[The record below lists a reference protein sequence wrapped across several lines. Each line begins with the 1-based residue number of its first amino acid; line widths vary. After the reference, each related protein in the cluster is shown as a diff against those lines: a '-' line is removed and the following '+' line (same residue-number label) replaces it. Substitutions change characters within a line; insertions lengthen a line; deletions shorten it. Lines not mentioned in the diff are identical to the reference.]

1 MEVNQYLEMFIEESK
16 DHLQACSE
24 HLLELEKNPDD
35 LAIVGEIFRSA
46 HTLKGMSA
54 TMGFED
60 LADLTHKMENVLDA
74 IRNEKIHVSPEILDV
89 VFESVDHLEEMVMDI
104 ANGGDGK
111 RDVSSTVAQLK
122 RIELGEY
129 AIPEVVAT
137 TETPVAAVA
146 SMLEYDGFEQT
157 VISQSAEQG
166 FNAFE
171 ISVKL
176 REDCLLKAARVFMVF
191 EILEKYGDVIKSNPS
206 VEKLE
211 DEQFDQ
217 QFYVAFV
224 TKESAEDMQK
234 KIMKVSEVEEVI
246 VATIGKPATAVASV
260 LEYDGFEQTVISQ
273 SAEQGFNAFEI
284 SVKLREDCLLKAAR
298 VFMVFEILE
307 KDGDVIKSNPSVD
320 KLEDEQFD
328 QQFYVAFVTKESAE
342 DMQKKIMK
350 VSEVEE
356 VIVATIEHK
365 QYSEKEQ
372 AIQEVAATA
381 TATVEVEA
389 QPATAPETN
398 TAAPKTAKAVAP
410 AKTDK
415 SHAPVGNKT
424 IRVNIERLDILMNLF
439 EELVIDRGRLQ
450 SISTEVNHGE
460 LNETV
465 ERMSRVMG
473 DLQTIILTM
482 RMVPVET
489 VFNRFPK
496 MIRQLSRDLNKK
508 INLEIIGAETELDR
522 TVIDEIGDPLVHLIR
537 NSVDHGIENPT
548 ARRAK
553 GKPEEGTVVLR
564 AYHSGNYVFIEI
576 EDDGAGINREKVLA
590 KAISKGIVTQEQ
602 SYSMSDKQINELILA
617 SGFSTADVISDVSGR
632 GVGLDVVKTTIES
645 LGGNI
650 SIESTQDVGSVF
662 SIQLPLTLSIISV
675 MLVEIE
681 KEIYAIPLSSIIETS
696 IIRSSEIMNAHNQ
709 KVIDFRGKVVPLV
722 FLEEIFEVPCKEP
735 QDDEFHSVVIVR
747 KGEKLAGLVV
757 DSFIGQQEIVLKS
770 LGNYLTNIFAISG
783 ATILGNGKVALIV
796 DCNALIK

>member
-24 HLLELEKNPDD
+24 HLLELEKNPND

-122 RIELGEY
+122 RIELGEE

-137 TETPVAAVA
+137 TET
-146 SMLEYDGFEQT
+146 S
-157 VISQSAEQG
+157 
-166 FNAFE
+166 
-171 ISVKL
+171 
-176 REDCLLKAARVFMVF
+176 
-191 EILEKYGDVIKSNPS
+191 
-206 VEKLE
+206 
-211 DEQFDQ
+211 
-217 QFYVAFV
+217 
-224 TKESAEDMQK
+224 
-234 KIMKVSEVEEVI
+234 
-246 VATIGKPATAVASV
+246 ATATAST
-260 LEYDGFEQTVISQ
+260 LEFDSFEQTVISQ

-307 KDGDVIKSNPSVD
+307 KDGDVIKSSPSVE

-328 QQFYVAFVTKESAE
+328 QQFFVAFVTKESAE

-356 VIVATIEHK
+356 VIVSTIEEQ
-365 QYSEKEQ
+365 QYGEKEQ
-372 AIQEVAATA
+372 AVQEVAVTA
-381 TATVEVEA
+381 TATVEAEV
-389 QPATAPETN
+389 QPAPATN
-398 TAAPKTAKAVAP
+398 TAASTPAKAATP
-410 AKTDK
+410 AKADK

-450 SISTEVNHGE
+450 SIATDVNHGE

-548 ARRAK
+548 ARLAK

-722 FLEEIFEVPCKEP
+722 FLEEIFEVPRKES
-735 QDDEFHSVVIVR
+735 QGDEFHSVVIVR

>member
-16 DHLQACSE
+16 EHLQACSE
-24 HLLELEKNPDD
+24 HLLELEKNPSD
-35 LAIVGEIFRSA
+35 LTIVGEIFRSA

-54 TMGFED
+54 TMGYED

-74 IRNEKIHVSPEILDV
+74 IRNEKIHVTPEILDI

-111 RDVSSTVAQLK
+111 RDVSSTVAKLK
-122 RIELGEY
+122 LIESGEPV
-129 AIPEVVAT
+129 IKEVAAT
-137 TETPVAAVA
+137 VSASAPVACA
-146 SMLEYDGFEQT
+146 LEYDSFEQT
-157 VISQSAEQG
+157 VITQSFEQD

-171 ISVKL
+171 ITVRL

-191 EILEKYGDVIKSNPS
+191 EILEKDGDVIKSSPT

-234 KIMKVSEVEEVI
+234 KLLKVSEVDEVI
-246 VATIGKPATAVASV
+246 VTPIT
-260 LEYDGFEQTVISQ
+260 
-273 SAEQGFNAFEI
+273 N
-284 SVKLREDCLLKAAR
+284 
-298 VFMVFEILE
+298 
-307 KDGDVIKSNPSVD
+307 
-320 KLEDEQFD
+320 EQFKYSEREEVVVEVVEATVD
-328 QQFYVAFVTKESAE
+328 NTKVPSEPTPTKAPE
-342 DMQKKIMK
+342 K
-350 VSEVEE
+350 VSP
-356 VIVATIEHK
+356 T
-365 QYSEKEQ
+365 
-372 AIQEVAATA
+372 
-381 TATVEVEA
+381 
-389 QPATAPETN
+389 
-398 TAAPKTAKAVAP
+398 KAG
-410 AKTDK
+410 
-415 SHAPVGNKT
+415 PVGNKT

-450 SISTEVNHGE
+450 SIATEVNHNE

-537 NSVDHGIENPT
+537 NSVDHGIENPA
-548 ARRAK
+548 ARLAK

-590 KAISKGIVTQEQ
+590 KAIAKGVVTQEQ
-602 SYSMSDKQINELILA
+602 SLAMSDKQINELILA

-650 SIESTQDVGSVF
+650 SIESTQDVGSIF

-696 IIRSSEIMNAHNQ
+696 IIRSSDIMNAHNQ

-722 FLEEIFEVPCKEP
+722 FLEDIFEVPRTEI
-735 QDDEFHSVVIVR
+735 QDEEFRSVVIVR

>member
-35 LAIVGEIFRSA
+35 LVIVGEIFRSA

-122 RIELGEY
+122 RIELGEE
-129 AIPEVVAT
+129 AIPEVVGT
-137 TETPVAAVA
+137 TETP
-146 SMLEYDGFEQT
+146 T
-157 VISQSAEQG
+157 
-166 FNAFE
+166 
-171 ISVKL
+171 
-176 REDCLLKAARVFMVF
+176 
-191 EILEKYGDVIKSNPS
+191 
-206 VEKLE
+206 
-211 DEQFDQ
+211 
-217 QFYVAFV
+217 
-224 TKESAEDMQK
+224 
-234 KIMKVSEVEEVI
+234 
-246 VATIGKPATAVASV
+246 TAVAST

-307 KDGDVIKSNPSVD
+307 KDGEVIKSSPSVE

-350 VSEVEE
+350 VSEVDE
-356 VIVATIEHK
+356 VIVAAIDPK
-365 QYSEKEQ
+365 QHNEKEQ
-372 AIQEVAATA
+372 ASQEVAA

-389 QPATAPETN
+389 IPATVPEKNSAAPKPATA
-398 TAAPKTAKAVAP
+398 AAP
-410 AKTDK
+410 AKADK

-424 IRVNIERLDILMNLF
+424 IRVNIDRLDILMNLF

-450 SISTEVNHGE
+450 SIATEVNHGE

-548 ARRAK
+548 TRLAK

-722 FLEEIFEVPCKEP
+722 FLEEIFEVPRKEP
-735 QDDEFHSVVIVR
+735 QGDEFHSVVIVR